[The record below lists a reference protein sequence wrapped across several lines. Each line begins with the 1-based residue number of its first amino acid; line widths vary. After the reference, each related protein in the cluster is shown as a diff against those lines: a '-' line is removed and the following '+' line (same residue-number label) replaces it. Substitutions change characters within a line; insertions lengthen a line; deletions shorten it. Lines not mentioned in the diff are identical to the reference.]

1 MISVEDREEIRRAYF
16 IEQRSRRW
24 IEREMGYSRRTV
36 NKALAQAESGDYTLR
51 EAREAPVLGPYKPQI
66 ESLLEESKRM
76 PRKQH
81 YTGHKIYE
89 AIHGSGYRGSE
100 SGVQVYL
107 WQRRRENNRPE
118 VFVPLGFDPGQD
130 AQVDWGQAVVEM
142 NGERE
147 TVQFIEVR
155 LNYSRKAMVRAY
167 PCQKQ
172 EAFFEGQVAAFQ
184 YFGGVP
190 HRLSY
195 DNLTSAV
202 QRVLQGRGRREQR
215 RFTAFRS
222 HYLFEA
228 HFCTPGEGHEKGGVE
243 NGIGYAQR
251 NLFVPLIQ
259 TKDYEDL
266 NAQLMGLCQEQDTRK
281 VHGQTLTIGEA
292 YAQERGALLPLPAHA
307 FDCYASAEVTLN
319 GYGQVTYETNRYS
332 VPAKL
337 ARKQLVLH
345 AYPFWVEILDS
356 RQVIATHPR
365 CYDREQ
371 EIFNA
376 LHYLPLL
383 ERRPGALEYAK
394 PIRAIRESWPAV
406 YERALSQLKRE
417 DSPGIR
423 EFVRIL
429 RLQEEFSATEV
440 EAALEAALGQGKL
453 SADAV
458 RLHIR
463 QRQKPEVVLPPMD
476 LSHLTQGDKLQSIS
490 QQPVQLQC
498 YDQLLLPAQ
507 SRAAV
512 EPGAAKPGGGYD
524 LA

>member
-16 IEQRSRRW
+16 IDQRSRRW

-36 NKALAQAESGDYTLR
+36 NKALAQADSQGYALR

-66 ESLLEESKRM
+66 DALLTENERM

-89 AIHGSGYRGSE
+89 TVHAAGYRGSE

-118 VFVPLGFDPGQD
+118 VFVPLGYDPGQD

-155 LNYSRKAMVRAY
+155 LNYSRKVMVRAY

-172 EAFFEGQVAAFQ
+172 EAFFEGQVTAFA

-202 QRVLQGRGRREQR
+202 RRVLEGRARREQR

-222 HYLFEA
+222 HYLFGA

-259 TKDYEDL
+259 ATDYKDL
-266 NAQLMGLCQEQDTRK
+266 NAQLLALCQQQDSRK
-281 VHGQTLTIGEA
+281 VHGQSLTIGEA
-292 YAQERGALLPLPAHA
+292 FAQEQGALLPLPAHA
-307 FDCYASAEVTLN
+307 FECYASAEVTLN

-337 ARKQLVLH
+337 ARKQLVVH
-345 AYPFWVEILDS
+345 AYPFRVDILDN

-365 CYDREQ
+365 SYEHEQ
-371 EIFNA
+371 EIFDA

-383 ERRPGALEYAK
+383 ERRPGALEYAR

-406 YERALSQLKRE
+406 YERALTLLKRE

-429 RLQEEFSATEV
+429 RLQEEFPATEV
-440 EAALEAALGQGKL
+440 EAALEIALGQGKL

-463 QRQKPEVVLPPMD
+463 QRQKPEVMLPSMD
-476 LSHLTQGDKLQSIS
+476 LSHLTQADKLQSIH
-490 QQPVQLQC
+490 QQPVQLQR
-498 YDQLLLPAQ
+498 YDELLVSAPPC
-507 SRAAV
+507 AAL
-512 EPGAAKPGGGYD
+512 EPGVVQTGGAYGP
-524 LA
+524 A